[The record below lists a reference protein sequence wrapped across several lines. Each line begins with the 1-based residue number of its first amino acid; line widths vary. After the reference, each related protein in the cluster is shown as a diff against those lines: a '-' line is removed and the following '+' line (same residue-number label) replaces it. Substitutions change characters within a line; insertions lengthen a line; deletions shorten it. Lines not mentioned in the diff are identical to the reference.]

1 MNISV
6 GFWID
11 TFNVLLNVVAGFVDL
26 FLECIPDE
34 SAAAYKRSKH
44 VVALFNY
51 VRSIVVVA
59 IHDEQVVWYVALKAD
74 MLAHFMKNI
83 TLSTNHCM
91 RYIRMIFFAD
101 FNLSFS
107 QLFLN

>member
-1 MNISV
+1 MLFNI
-6 GFWID
+6 
-11 TFNVLLNVVAGFVDL
+11 VAGFVAL
-26 FLECIPDE
+26 FPKCVPDE
-34 SAAAYKRSKH
+34 NAAAYKRSKH

-51 VRSIVVVA
+51 FRSIVVVA
-59 IHDEQVVWYVALKAD
+59 IHNEQVVWYVALKAD
-74 MLAHFMKNI
+74 MLAYFMKNI
-83 TLSTNHCM
+83 TLSTLHCM